1 MKILF
6 GLQTMTSP
14 TDCFDLCFF
23 SIGRLR
29 LICTLSEQKAIISH
43 GDLILLFLHNT
54 HHLHG
59 RFCRKK
65 EKYSNNDKLER
76 GPLFFQEGT
85 LNAI

>member
-23 SIGRLR
+23 SIDRLC
-29 LICTLSEQKAIISH
+29 LICTLSEQNAIISH

-54 HHLHG
+54 Q
-59 RFCRKK
+59 
-65 EKYSNNDKLER
+65 KYSNNDKLER
-76 GPLFFQEGT
+76 GPLFFKEGT